1 VILPQW
7 SALAV
12 GPEILRSEEP
22 MVSRSFD
29 PQTCHSQDSLLL
41 RTRVPENVCSADPGR
56 NKYIRV
62 SLEGAE
68 GERVD
73 ASLT

>member
-7 SALAV
+7 SVLAV

-29 PQTCHSQDSLLL
+29 PQTCHSQDPLFL
-41 RTRVPENVCSADPGR
+41 RTCVPENVCSADPGR
-56 NKYIRV
+56 NTSLRKIYTCYCKYYI
-62 SLEGAE
+62 L
-68 GERVD
+68 
-73 ASLT
+73 